1 MVEEQVGIVWNHIK
15 FTPLLEKLHSNGM
28 NQDKTIVII
37 RGYSIPISDEGI
49 ELEWWS
55 EKRNLSEE
63 ELKRPIPIYLRDYV
77 DLKTIHSSTAAS
89 LEHIFPDHSYENMV
103 FQQVYDWLKKRRYDI
118 QQTIV
123 EYNDNLKEE
132 MMNRALEKAG
142 LQPLEEEEGV
152 NEGGDI
158 IEGQALLGEEEEEVT
173 EEEVAEETPEPN
185 QTSLELASEGLPL
198 LLWNTILGR
207 DVEKDEY
214 YVQLEDCINK
224 KMMTEHNDEEHIQII
239 RELADI
245 SDLGDPKN
253 RSHLLYVQAK
263 IIRFL
268 SLDANEIKE
277 CLDIIYIVPDDL
289 CEQGLSGDPMRII
302 GSFLNID
309 TKITNDKTKMK
320 NYYTVMNT
328 LAKYA
333 PDIVKQVVEISRS
346 YEKNRCNGEIH
357 PNTVLLQ
364 NIHENMFVNQNKLA
378 MSLPDLGLSEF
389 FFDFKQNILTKVIL
403 LAFVAYLISKI
414 ISLFQIQYN
423 IRS

>member
-1 MVEEQVGIVWNHIK
+1 MSGEQVGIVWNHIK
-15 FTPLLEKLHSNGM
+15 YTPLLEKTYSGGL

-55 EKRNLSEE
+55 QKRNLSEE
-63 ELKRPIPIYLRDYV
+63 ELKRPIPSYLRQYI
-77 DLKTIHSSTAAS
+77 DLKQIHLSTAAS

-103 FQQVYDWLKKRRYDI
+103 FPQVYDWLRKRRYDI
-118 QQTIV
+118 QQSID
-123 EYNDNLKEE
+123 EHNEKLRKE
-132 MMNRALEKAG
+132 MINNALEKEG
-142 LQPLEEEEGV
+142 LPPVEDVEEDVVEDV
-152 NEGGDI
+152 V
-158 IEGQALLGEEEEEVT
+158 EGQALLES
-173 EEEVAEETPEPN
+173 PEPN
-185 QTSLELASEGLPL
+185 QMGLELASEGLPL

-214 YVQLEDCINK
+214 YIQLEDCINK
-224 KMMTEHNDEEHIQII
+224 KMMTQHNDEEHIQII
-239 RELADI
+239 REFEDI
-245 SDLGDPKN
+245 SDLGAPKH
-253 RSHLLYVQAK
+253 RKHLLYVQAK

-268 SLDANEIKE
+268 SLDPNEIKE
-277 CLDIIYIVPDDL
+277 CLDIVYIVPDDL

-309 TKITNDKTKMK
+309 TKISNDKTKMK
-320 NYYTVMNT
+320 HYYVVMNT

-333 PDIVKQVVEISRS
+333 PDIIKQVVEISRS
-346 YEKNRCNGEIH
+346 YEKNRCNGDIH

-364 NIHENMFVNQNKLA
+364 NIHENMFVNQNKMA
-378 MSLPDLGLSEF
+378 MSLPDLGLSDF

-403 LAFVAYLISKI
+403 LAFIAYLVSKI
-414 ISLFQIQYN
+414 ISLFQVQYN